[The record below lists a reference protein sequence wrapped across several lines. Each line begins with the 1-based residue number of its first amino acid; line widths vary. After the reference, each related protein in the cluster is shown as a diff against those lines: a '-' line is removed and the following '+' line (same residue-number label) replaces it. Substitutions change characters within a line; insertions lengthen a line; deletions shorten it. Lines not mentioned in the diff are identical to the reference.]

1 MSTVDP
7 NGFSTK
13 EIVVRM
19 EAKIDYVLA
28 DHETRLRNTEAAISR
43 LKGALVLMTV
53 LIPLGIA
60 LIVTYG
66 PHH

>member
-1 MSTVDP
+1 MSVDA

-28 DHETRLRNTEAAISR
+28 DHEVRLRNTEAAISR
-43 LKGALVLMTV
+43 LKGALILMTV
-53 LIPLGIA
+53 LIPSGIA